1 VKMPEVAVHEI
12 NGGKIA
18 RERFYYN
25 PMVLMPPRT

>member
-1 VKMPEVAVHEI
+1 VHEI